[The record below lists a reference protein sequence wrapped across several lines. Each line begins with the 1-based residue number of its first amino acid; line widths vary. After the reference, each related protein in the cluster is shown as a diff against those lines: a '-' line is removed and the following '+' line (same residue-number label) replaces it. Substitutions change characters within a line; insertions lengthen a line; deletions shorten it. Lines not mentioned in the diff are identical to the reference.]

1 MNVLLLIDIQNDF
14 LPPAGALAVPEG
26 DQVIAVANAAI
37 EQGDLV
43 VATQDWHPAGHGS
56 FASQHEGVEI
66 GQLFELDGLPQIAWP
81 DHCIQGSR
89 GAEFAAGLHTD
100 NIAHVSRKGTD
111 RRIDSYSGFFD
122 NGHRKATDLHDYL
135 QSVGASELRVMG
147 LAADYCVKF
156 TVLDA
161 LDLGYRVQVVLDGC
175 RGVDLHPGDV
185 ERAIAEMKQ
194 AGATVA

>member
-14 LPPAGALAVPEG
+14 LPPAGAMPVRDG
-26 DQVIAVANAAI
+26 DQIIAVANAAM
-37 EQGDLV
+37 EAAEHV
-43 VATQDWHPAGHGS
+43 VATQDWHPPGHGS

-66 GQLFELDGLPQIAWP
+66 GQVFQLDGLPQIGWP
-81 DHCIQGSR
+81 DHCIQGSH
-89 GAEFAAGLHTD
+89 GAGFAAALHTD
-100 NIAHVSRKGTD
+100 KIDHVTRKGTD

-135 QSVGASELRVMG
+135 QSVGASELTVMG
-147 LAADYCVKF
+147 LATDYCVKF

-161 LDLGYRVQVVLDGC
+161 LELGYRVKVVLAGC
-175 RGVDLHPGDV
+175 RGVQLNPGDV
-185 ERAIAEMKQ
+185 QRGIAEMKN